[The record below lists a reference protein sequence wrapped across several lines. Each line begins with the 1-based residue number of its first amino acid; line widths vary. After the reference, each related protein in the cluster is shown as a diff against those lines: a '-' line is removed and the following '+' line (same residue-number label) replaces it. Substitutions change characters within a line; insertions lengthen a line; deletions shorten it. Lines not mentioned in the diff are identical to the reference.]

1 MSLNEE
7 NLVWIDLEMTGLDP
21 ETDTIIEI
29 ATVVTDKHLN
39 VLAKGPSLAIH
50 QEKAVMDAMD
60 EWCTQH
66 HGDSGLTARVLSS
79 TISMAQAEEETVN
92 FLVQYVP
99 AGKSPIC
106 GNSVGQDRRF
116 LYRYMPKLEAFF
128 HYRYLD
134 VSTVKELAKRWKP
147 EALDGFSKSGSHL
160 AMDDILESIGELKH
174 YRKTMFGL
182 DDKA

>member
-29 ATVVTDKHLN
+29 ATVVTDKYLN
-39 VLAKGPSLAIH
+39 VLAKGPNLAVH
-50 QEKAVMDAMD
+50 QDKAVMDAMD
-60 EWCTQH
+60 EWCTKH

-79 TISMAQAEEETVN
+79 TISMEQAEEETIK
-92 FLVQYVP
+92 FLANYVP

-128 HYRYLD
+128 H
-134 VSTVKELAKRWKP
+134 
-147 EALDGFSKSGSHL
+147 
-160 AMDDILESIGELKH
+160 
-174 YRKTMFGL
+174 
-182 DDKA
+182 